1 MGSQIRRPRRAAPAM
16 KFENKSLDLGSE
28 VAAGAKAMGI
38 LVVQFGRPR
47 GVGCHNKKR
56 TSKIEKQ
63 DEPKIEQPNVQI
75 IVHKY
80 SSFIEGIG
88 NLSVSISSS
97 KVTLGIS

>member
-1 MGSQIRRPRRAAPAM
+1 MGSQIRRPRRAAPTM

-38 LVVQFGRPR
+38 LVVQFDRLR

-56 TSKIEKQ
+56 TSKI
-63 DEPKIEQPNVQI
+63 DRNGEPKIEQPNIQI

-80 SSFIEGIG
+80 SSFIEWIG
-88 NLSVSISSS
+88 NLLVSISSS